1 MNGHNTNNGGKGSG
15 RNHGGD
21 VPTYM
26 GSFFQAWT
34 RGEWITLEFAGRA
47 GRIAIKATEAAVLA
61 DQLLCNAALQAGGT
75 RPVALHAVTKTPYAV
90 PVRQALELARTLFTE
105 ACAVL
110 TRQDASGKGAR
121 DADDE
126 RWSLTHVAAAGLPAV
141 FGGDGPVVVD
151 DPEDDDWIDFGEPVG
166 CGRR

>member
-90 PVRQALELARTLFTE
+90 PVRQALELA
-105 ACAVL
+105 
-110 TRQDASGKGAR
+110 ASGKGAR